1 MTDPV
6 HVSRA
11 ALLSAADDNLVVHA
25 SWVHQ
30 RTPGMPVEN
39 TPELVV
45 VDSGLPCDTFNVV
58 CRARLDPATAP
69 ARIRAAIDSFTRTG
83 RPFSWWHGP
92 ADQPPDLATYL
103 QAAGLRPAER
113 ELAMVANLAALP
125 SDTPL
130 PDGLSIQRVRTARQ
144 LNHFA
149 AIVAAGWTPPD
160 QHVLRFYA
168 RATPALLR
176 PDAPL
181 WLYVGYLGDVPVATA
196 ELTVGGGVVGLYNII
211 TQPAYRRRGVGTA
224 MTLQPLRDAHEQGA
238 TTAILQASDE
248 GARVYSRVGFT
259 PLGDI
264 REFKPA

>member
-1 MTDPV
+1 MTDSA
-6 HVSRA
+6 HRSRA
-11 ALLSAADDNLVVHA
+11 ALLTAADDNLVVHA
-25 SWVHQ
+25 SWVHHQ
-30 RTPGMPVEN
+30 TPGMRVSI

-45 VDSGLPCDTFNVV
+45 VESGLPCDTFNLV
-58 CRARLDPATAP
+58 CRARLSPATAP
-69 ARIRAAIDSFTRTG
+69 ARIRTAIDSFARTG

-113 ELAMVANLAALP
+113 ELAMAADLTALP
-125 SDTPL
+125 LGEHL
-130 PDGLSIQRVRTARQ
+130 PENLSIQRVRMARQ
-144 LNHFA
+144 LNDFA

-181 WLYVGYLGDVPVATA
+181 WLYVGYFGDVPVATA

-211 TQPAYRRRGVGTA
+211 TQPAYRRRGIGTA
-224 MTLQPLRDAHEQGA
+224 ITLRPLRDARERGA
-238 TTAILQASDE
+238 TTAILQASGE
-248 GARVYSRVGFT
+248 GARIYARVGFT
-259 PLGDI
+259 PFGDI
-264 REFKPA
+264 GEFKPA